1 MKKKPIMKNSNI
13 VVLMGGW
20 NSEREVSLQS
30 GEAVYKALTESGY
43 SKVTKVDYSHNISQV
58 LQEIKPD
65 VVFNALHG
73 KFGEDGTIQ
82 AILDVLQIPY
92 THSGVLASALC
103 MDKILTKKL
112 CSLVGVK
119 SADYEILEKN
129 KDEENNKKI
138 TRIAKPFV
146 IKPINEGS
154 SVGVE
159 VILED
164 NDFDIKNYEWKFGN
178 QIIIEKYLAGQELQV
193 AIVDNK
199 AIGTIEI
206 RPKKLFYDYECKY
219 TSGMTEYVM
228 PAQINDEQHKEILD
242 LALKCHQ
249 ETGCKGISRVDFI
262 LNNKNDGDNQFYL
275 LEVNTQ
281 PGFTANSLVPKIA
294 KYCGISFIQI
304 IEFLIQEALKK

>member
-1 MKKKPIMKNSNI
+1 MKNKHI
-13 VVLMGGW
+13 VVLFGGW
-20 NSEREVSLQS
+20 NSEREVSLES
-30 GEAVYKALTESGY
+30 GEAVFQALKDNGY
-43 SKVTKVDYSHNISQV
+43 NKVSKVDYSQNISQI

-112 CSLVGVK
+112 CSLVGIK

-129 KDEENNKKI
+129 RNEENNKKI
-138 TRIAKPFV
+138 AKISRPFV

-159 VILED
+159 VILE
-164 NDFDIKNYEWKFGN
+164 NDIFDIKNYEWKFGN
-178 QIIIEKYLAGQELQV
+178 QIIIEKYLAGKELQV
-193 AIVDNK
+193 AVIDNK
-199 AIGTIEI
+199 AIGAIEI

-228 PAQINDEQHKEILD
+228 PAQISEKQYAEILD
-242 LALKCHQ
+242 LALKAHQ
-249 ETGCKGISRVDFI
+249 QTNCKGVSRVDFI
-262 LNNKNDGDNQFYL
+262 LNDKNNGDNQFYL

-304 IEFLIQEALKK
+304 IEFLIQEALKINDKN